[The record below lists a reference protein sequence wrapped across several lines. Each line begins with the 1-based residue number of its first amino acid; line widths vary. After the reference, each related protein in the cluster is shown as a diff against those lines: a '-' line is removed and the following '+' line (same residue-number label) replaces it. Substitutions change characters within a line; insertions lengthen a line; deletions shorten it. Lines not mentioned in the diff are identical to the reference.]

1 MEENGTRARSFRFED
16 SRTRRVFLR
25 SYPLHWGDESEVEAS
40 KQASEEHS
48 KEAVNVAS
56 RKNGKTPI
64 KKLILVV
71 FQWGEERVF
80 VFRRLKNR
88 ITVYVLNCIPVKFKV
103 PKALLSL

>member
-40 KQASEEHS
+40 KQASEENS
-48 KEAVNVAS
+48 KEAMKVVS

-64 KKLILVV
+64 EKLILAV
-71 FQWGEERVF
+71 FQWGEQRVF
-80 VFRRLKNR
+80 VFRRLKNK
-88 ITVYVLNCIPVKFKV
+88 ITIYVLNCAPVKFKV
-103 PKALLSL
+103 PKDLLSL